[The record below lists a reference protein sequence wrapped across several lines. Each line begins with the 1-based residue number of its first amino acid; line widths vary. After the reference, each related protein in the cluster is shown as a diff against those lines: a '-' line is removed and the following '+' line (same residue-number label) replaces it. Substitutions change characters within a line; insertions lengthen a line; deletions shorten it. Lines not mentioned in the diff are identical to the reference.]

1 MIEELS
7 GPERN
12 ALILGTVPS
21 VLASLAARIVD
32 PTGGTLNQVTLEQ
45 LQAANERG
53 LSGVEF
59 GLVKLQAAERVAVWL
74 IETLSDALGES
85 EEEILWAMT
94 STVAEAGVSG
104 LFNSG
109 WGRGG
114 EQRA

>member
-7 GPERN
+7 GPEMN
-12 ALILGTVPS
+12 SLILGTVPS
-21 VLASLAARIVD
+21 VLASVAARIID
-32 PTGGTLNQVTLEQ
+32 PDGDTLNQLTIEQ

-74 IETLSDALGES
+74 VETLADALDES
-85 EEEILWAMT
+85 AAEILWAMT
-94 STVAEAGVSG
+94 CSVAEAGVTG
-104 LFNSG
+104 LFASG

-114 EQRA
+114 EQGA